1 MRYMMLVYSKET
13 DQESIAAEE
22 RRKVMEGHWA
32 VMDETVKRGI
42 LVAVSPLARTTA
54 ATTVRVED
62 GKILTTDGPFAETKE
77 QLAGYYIL
85 DCENLDEAIAWA
97 GRIPAHCQGM
107 AGCVEIRPLQEF
119 SAVPD
124 SFRKSKAAFA
134 SVFQDQ

>member
-1 MRYMMLVYSKET
+1 MRSSTTVPLET
-13 DQESIAAEE
+13 TSY
-22 RRKVMEGHWA
+22 V
-32 VMDETVKRGI
+32 VETVPFGE
-42 LVAVSPLARTTA
+42 VASQLPASALS
-54 ATTVRVED
+54 
-62 GKILTTDGPFAETKE
+62 FAK